1 MNELTAP
8 FGEESKREPNSLIS
22 ERFSLQFDLG
32 FNFNFHGNGLC
43 GRFHI
48 SEPYGKLLCR

>member
-8 FGEESKREPNSLIS
+8 FGGGSKREPNSLIS

-43 GRFHI
+43 GCFHI